1 MFRGYMTIT
10 KVFVLTILLCATL
23 VVFSSI
29 ESIYAQPLIQL
40 TSTHGSQ
47 IFDKPAELTIGV
59 INVGNSTAKSI
70 ELDFVDVDDAFAF
83 TLANGTIPDVLEP
96 DGRVFLQYD
105 VVGKKLSAH
114 EFYTIA
120 SWQDDAGN
128 TFKTNSTAASLY
140 HSIFYNINQLPPSS
154 SDMPNISIILIV
166 SGTAIGAGVGVIAF
180 IRRKSL
186 VKKT

>member
-1 MFRGYMTIT
+1 MT
-10 KVFVLTILLCATL
+10 KLFVVTIILCTTL

-29 ESIYAQPLIQL
+29 ESIYAQPLIRL
-40 TSTHGSQ
+40 TSTHGTQ
-47 IFDKPAELTIGV
+47 IFDEPAKLTIGV
-59 INVGNSTAKSI
+59 VNVGNSTAKSI
-70 ELDFVDVDDAFAF
+70 ELDFIDVDDAFIF
-83 TLANGTIPDVLEP
+83 TLVNGTIPDILEP
-96 DGRVFLQYD
+96 DERVFLQYD
-105 VVGKKLSAH
+105 VVGKKLGAH

-128 TFKTNSTAASLY
+128 IFKSNSTEEATY
-140 HSIFYNINQLPPSS
+140 RSILYNINQLPPSS

-166 SGTAIGAGVGVIAF
+166 SGIAIGAGVGVIAF